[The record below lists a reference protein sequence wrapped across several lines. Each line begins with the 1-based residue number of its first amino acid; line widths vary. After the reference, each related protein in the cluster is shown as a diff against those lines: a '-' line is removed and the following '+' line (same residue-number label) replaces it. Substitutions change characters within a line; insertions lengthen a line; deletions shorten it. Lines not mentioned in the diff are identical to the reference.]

1 MNEKQRKIAIVI
13 ASILG
18 CGALLYLGGLL
29 SQVFTNYA
37 VWMDSGGMWG
47 QTQIAAPDWNPLACL
62 KNAFNLNGLKA
73 IALIVGAAA
82 VIFVY
87 LKLHDKFSGTVYDDR
102 GFTKSSVGTYGT
114 ADWMT

>member
-37 VWMDSGGMWG
+37 AWMDSGGMWG
-47 QTQIAAPDWNPLACL
+47 QTQIAAPDWNPLVCF
-62 KNAFNLNGLKA
+62 KNA
-73 IALIVGAAA
+73 LISTGSKP
-82 VIFVY
+82 
-87 LKLHDKFSGTVYDDR
+87 LP
-102 GFTKSSVGTYGT
+102 
-114 ADWMT
+114 